1 MENEMRA
8 ETLSQQKALNFNAFI
23 SNATRQ
29 NWRRLGLLDENKVAV
44 NQAKFSTNKFLANK
58 ANFNANKLKSKL
70 TTRANKKLSTK
81 FIIPTEYFCNAQN
94 IAKIQGIVEYIS
106 LKNYTISNALYSLG
120 LNLLQDKNLAHKPH
134 TKKVLSDY
142 AFECHSDLLALTLP
156 NDESDIL
163 GLIYQCL
170 LSEGEKNIAGAYYT
184 PKAIVWQMTKGL
196 DFSKKQKF
204 LDPACGS
211 GAFLLGLQ
219 NANPSQIYGIDND
232 YIAVFI
238 AKINLLLKFKDDE
251 FIPQIYCAD
260 FLNENEMKN
269 LPNKFDYIITNPPWG
284 ASTKPYKNA
293 YGIASNETFSLFLLK
308 AYHQLKEKGIVRFL
322 LPSAFLNV
330 KTHKDIRQFILQ
342 NANLKSIC
350 FYSNNFEG
358 VSTSVVDISLQK
370 SAQNSHTL
378 IKKDGDTLSVPLS
391 AFKQTQ
397 NYVFSVLDK
406 QDIKIISQ
414 VKQKSEF
421 DLSASIWALGIVTG
435 DNKKALHK
443 SQIQG
448 SEKIYTG
455 KEITPYRL
463 KKAVNFILYDRAKF
477 QQVAKDSIYRS
488 DEKLVYKFIS
498 NKLVFAYDDSGA
510 LFLNSANILIPQI
523 PTISIKA
530 TLAFLNSP
538 LYQYLYLM
546 LFNEIK
552 ILKGNLL
559 ELPFPRLSKEQ
570 NYKITALVEQILRGN
585 DECIYQVKQ
594 EIYKVFD
601 INKKQQEHIEKV
613 LNAKTH

>member
-1 MENEMRA
+1 MTSIKNSHSS
-8 ETLSQQKALNFNAFI
+8 LDSLI
-23 SNATRQ
+23 STATRQ
-29 NWRRLGLLDENKVAV
+29 NWCKLGVLP
-44 NQAKFSTNKFLANK
+44 TH
-58 ANFNANKLKSKL
+58 NFNKNLKNHAQSIKSKL

-81 FIIPTEYFCNAQN
+81 SIIPTEYFCNTQN

-106 LKNYTISNALYSLG
+106 IKNYTISNALYSLG

-134 TKKVLSDY
+134 AKKVLSDY
-142 AFECHSDLLALTLP
+142 AFKCHSDLLALSLP
-156 NDESDIL
+156 NDESDVL

-184 PKAIVWQMTKGL
+184 PKAIVKQMTRDL

-232 YIAVFI
+232 FIATFI

-260 FLNENEMKN
+260 FLSENEMKN
-269 LPNKFDYIITNPPWG
+269 LPKLQDKFDYIITNPPWG

-293 YGIASNETFSLFLLK
+293 YGISLNETFSLFLLK
-308 AYHQLKEKGIVRFL
+308 AYHQLKENGIARFL

-330 KTHKDIRQFILQ
+330 KTHKDIRHFILQ
-342 NANLKSIC
+342 NANLQGIC
-350 FYSNNFEG
+350 FHSNNFEG
-358 VSTSVVDISLQK
+358 VTTKAIDISIQK
-370 SAQNSHTL
+370 AFPSLKTL
-378 IKKDGDTLSVPLS
+378 ITKDNKSFSMPIS
-391 AFKQTQ
+391 AFKQTK

-477 QQVAKDSIYRS
+477 QQVAKDEIYRS
-488 DEKLVYKFIS
+488 NEKLVYKFIS

-530 TLAFLNSP
+530 SLAFLNSP

-570 NYKITALVEQILRGN
+570 NDKITILVEQILRGN
-585 DECIYQVKQ
+585 DECVYQAKQ

-601 INKKQQEHIEKV
+601 ISKNQQEHIEKV
-613 LNAKTH
+613 LNAKAH